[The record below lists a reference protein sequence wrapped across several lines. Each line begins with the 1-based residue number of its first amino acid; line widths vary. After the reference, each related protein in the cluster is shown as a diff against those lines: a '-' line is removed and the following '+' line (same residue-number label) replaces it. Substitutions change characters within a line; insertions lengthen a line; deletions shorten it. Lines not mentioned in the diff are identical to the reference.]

1 MKSLPKAS
9 KSESFQRAWEWDNLE
24 PRLRASSLPAWWIC
38 WVIEA
43 ATRAAGLAVVCGL
56 EVFSGTGNLSTAF
69 AGMVGPVLTLE
80 LLDDSTCNILHVNGL
95 RKLLIKLMRVMRCG
109 WLWLGTPCKSWVALS
124 RSFSRRSML
133 IPEGPPAS
141 ATSARQ
147 RLYLDEHNG
156 IAQLTALLFETA
168 CLLSI
173 HPVIEQPQSSLLF
186 HYKPVESVLNKF
198 EAMHIA
204 FQMAA
209 FGGSSPKPLIIRGVG
224 RFFAGVQGCIHS
236 AEGNSIHN
244 YSAIDNAQR
253 EGFHRPPQRSHT
265 IKFLHQNL
273 WNCYGSLLQRV
284 ICT

>member
-1 MKSLPKAS
+1 
-9 KSESFQRAWEWDNLE
+9 
-24 PRLRASSLPAWWIC
+24 
-38 WVIEA
+38 
-43 ATRAAGLAVVCGL
+43 
-56 EVFSGTGNLSTAF
+56 
-69 AGMVGPVLTLE
+69 
-80 LLDDSTCNILHVNGL
+80 
-95 RKLLIKLMRVMRCG
+95 
-109 WLWLGTPCKSWVALS
+109 
-124 RSFSRRSML
+124 ML

-147 RLYLDEHNG
+147 RSCLDEHNG

-224 RFFAGVQGCIHS
+224 RFLQVFKDVYIRRKATASTTTQRLTTHKGKAFTGHRSDLTQSSSYTRTFGIAMTLCFKGLS
-236 AEGNSIHN
+236 A
-244 YSAIDNAQR
+244 R
-253 EGFHRPPQRSHT
+253 EVCSKLDACG
-265 IKFLHQNL
+265 L
-273 WNCYGSLLQRV
+273 
-284 ICT
+284 